1 MDYPYLLSQ
10 IYAPPKKLYVLGN
23 AQILRER
30 SIAIAGGRD
39 ASNYGKSIAR
49 KLAYNLGKNN
59 IITVSGLA
67 RGIDTF
73 CHIGSVEANAR
84 TIAVLAN
91 GLDMIYPAENRNLAI
106 RILKCGGALIS
117 EYNIGEKP
125 LKQNFPARNR
135 IISGLCESTVIV
147 EAKKESEYF
156 TIYSANKYGVIDAE
170 GNVCSVEIFSESS
183 EAKTTNGTA
192 PVEMFQQ
199 LAGESERIISGM
211 PQWQPAMK
219 DGKAVA
225 TSITLPITFM
235 LQ

>member
-1 MDYPYLLSQ
+1 MKIQEIVLGNLDYPYLLSQ

-30 SIAIAGGRD
+30 SIAIAGCRD
-39 ASNYGKSIAR
+39 ASNYGKNIAR

-147 EAKKESEYF
+147 EAKKESGSLI
-156 TIYSANKYGVIDAE
+156 TANFALNQGRNVFAVP
-170 GNVCSVEIFSESS
+170 GNVNSRNSEG
-183 EAKTTNGTA
+183 TNELIKCGA
-192 PVEMFQQ
+192 NV
-199 LAGESERIISGM
+199 L
-211 PQWQPAMK
+211 
-219 DGKAVA
+219 
-225 TSITLPITFM
+225 TSYEDLINTYNSHLIVN
-235 LQ
+235 

>member
-1 MDYPYLLSQ
+1 MKIQEIVLGNLDYPYLLSQ

-30 SIAIAGGRD
+30 SIAIAGCRD

-147 EAKKESEYF
+147 EAKKESGSLI
-156 TIYSANKYGVIDAE
+156 TANFALNQGRNVFAVP
-170 GNVCSVEIFSESS
+170 GNVNSRNSEG
-183 EAKTTNGTA
+183 TNELIKCGA
-192 PVEMFQQ
+192 NV
-199 LAGESERIISGM
+199 L
-211 PQWQPAMK
+211 
-219 DGKAVA
+219 
-225 TSITLPITFM
+225 TSYEDLINTYNSHLIVN
-235 LQ
+235 

>member
-1 MDYPYLLSQ
+1 MKIQEIVLGNLDYPYLLSQ

-30 SIAIAGGRD
+30 SIAIAGCRD
-39 ASNYGKSIAR
+39 ASNYGKNIAR

-147 EAKKESEYF
+147 EAKKESGSLI
-156 TIYSANKYGVIDAE
+156 TANFALNQGRNVFAVP
-170 GNVCSVEIFSESS
+170 GNVNSRNSEG
-183 EAKTTNGTA
+183 TNELIKCGANVLT
-192 PVEMFQQ
+192 
-199 LAGESERIISGM
+199 SY
-211 PQWQPAMK
+211 K
-219 DGKAVA
+219 DLINTYNSHLIVN
-225 TSITLPITFM
+225 
-235 LQ
+235 